1 MKAIVRKV
9 NYRRG
14 MVVFEK
20 EDGDYGYFEILDSVD
35 LEEEDILRGD
45 FDSLGGI
52 TIVKISTDEKIDICV
67 EDFGMSYK
75 NAMARVFN

>member
-35 LEEEDILRGD
+35 LEEEDIENLIIQQIEFCNR
-45 FDSLGGI
+45 I
-52 TIVKISTDEKIDICV
+52 II
-67 EDFGMSYK
+67 YK
-75 NAMARVFN
+75 G

>member
-45 FDSLGGI
+45 FAVHKLFLQRLRLS
-52 TIVKISTDEKIDICV
+52 
-67 EDFGMSYK
+67 M
-75 NAMARVFN
+75 VFQRK